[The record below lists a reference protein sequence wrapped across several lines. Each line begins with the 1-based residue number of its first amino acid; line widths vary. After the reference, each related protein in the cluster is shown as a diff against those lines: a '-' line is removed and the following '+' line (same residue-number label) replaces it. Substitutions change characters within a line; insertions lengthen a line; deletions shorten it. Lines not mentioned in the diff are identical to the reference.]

1 MHQITRQEDTP
12 APAPTE
18 DHRSTPEAPPCT
30 MVIFGASGDLTKR
43 KLLPALYNLRKA
55 GLLSDHFAVIGAARS
70 VMTDDE
76 FRRQAK
82 EDLLGCDEG
91 HSDAAVVDWVVLRLQ
106 YLTLD

>member
-12 APAPTE
+12 PAPTAAE
-18 DHRSTPEAPPCT
+18 DHRSTPQAPPCT

-70 VMTDDE
+70 GMTDDE
-76 FRRQAK
+76 FRRQA
-82 EDLLGCDEG
+82 
-91 HSDAAVVDWVVLRLQ
+91 
-106 YLTLD
+106 